1 MDASPIVPGYRLGRY
16 ELLCLIASGGM
27 ASVWLAR
34 LLGVGGF
41 EKLVAIKTIR
51 ADLIKDPRFQEMFLD
66 EARIASGIE
75 HPNVGHIIDLGQQDD
90 SLYIIMEW
98 IDGESLA
105 RISTLVLKRGMSL
118 PLQLALRVIADTCA
132 GLHAAHELRNVRGAS
147 LGIVHRDVSPDNI
160 LITVAGTVKVIDFG
174 IAKAQQRGASETAAG
189 TLKGK
194 LRYMAPEQVSGADV
208 DRRADIWAA
217 GICLVELITGRD
229 PYADLTEIEVMRR
242 LMGPAPTPDLDELGL
257 PASLRSILDRSLVAD
272 PTRRF
277 ETAADMRRAIES
289 AISALGAPATSED
302 LADFVRT
309 NFADLARRRRE
320 AVSKAMDDADER
332 AGGPASTRAAD
343 KTDAVGEEEIAL
355 APTQVVDVEAAPMSV
370 RSTTGGTSRN
380 ERMPIEPAPSRRVLY
395 AGGGAAALA
404 VAIAAV
410 WIGRGPTAST
420 DPPPTVPSVAT
431 LATASVAPHASS
443 PHVPAVVT
451 ASAPAVREPSVPSS
465 VAGAGR
471 APSAAT
477 ASASTATAV
486 TAPSGKPA
494 ASGKPV
500 VRDDAGA
507 SAHPVAPTASA
518 SAPPATSTPASAP
531 SPVVPPPPDE
541 PPPP

>member
-1 MDASPIVPGYRLGRY
+1 MDESPIVPGYRLGRY

-41 EKLVAIKTIR
+41 EKLVAVKTIR

-75 HPNVGHIIDLGQQDD
+75 HPNVGHIVDLGQQDENV
-90 SLYIIMEW
+90 YIIMEW

-105 RISTLVLKRGMSL
+105 RISTLVQKRGMSL
-118 PLQLALRVIADTCA
+118 PLPLALRVIADTCS

-194 LRYMAPEQVSGADV
+194 LRYMAPEQVSGVEV

-217 GICLVELITGRD
+217 GICLVELLTGRD
-229 PYADLTEIEVMRR
+229 PYSELTEIEVMRR
-242 LMGPAPTPDLDELGL
+242 LMGPAPAPNLDELGL

-272 PTRRF
+272 PARRF
-277 ETAADMRRAIES
+277 ETAADMRRAIEN
-289 AISALGAPATSED
+289 AISALGVPGTSED

-320 AVSKAMDDADER
+320 AVSKAMDAADQR
-332 AGGPASTRAAD
+332 AGAPPSTRVPEKSGD
-343 KTDAVGEEEIAL
+343 VPEEEIAL
-355 APTQVVDVEAAPMSV
+355 APTQVVDTEASPMSV

-380 ERMPIEPAPSRRVLY
+380 ERILIEPAPSRRLVY
-395 AGGGAAALA
+395 AGAGAAALA
-404 VAIAAV
+404 VVVAAV
-410 WIGRGPTAST
+410 WIGREPTAST
-420 DPPPTVPSVAT
+420 DPPPPSATVAT
-431 LATASVAPHASS
+431 TATPTVAPHASS
-443 PHVPAVVT
+443 VHVAPAVVT
-451 ASAPAVREPSVPSS
+451 ASAPPTTASPSS
-465 VAGAGR
+465 VASVISVATDAGR
-471 APSAAT
+471 VPSATT
-477 ASASTATAV
+477 ASAAST
-486 TAPSGKPA
+486 PSTKP
-494 ASGKPV
+494 

-507 SAHPVAPTASA
+507 SVRPSIAPSASA
-518 SAPPATSTPASAP
+518 SVAPAASAPASAP
-531 SPVVPPPPDE
+531 SPVVPPPDE
-541 PPPP
+541 PTPP